1 MLNALHLLT
10 SNFDKNAVSE
20 MRKLIL
26 KEGKLLVQDSIA
38 RKWQST
44 YLNPWLWLQS
54 PYLKLCY
61 AFSFKN
67 QQPKSSHL

>member
-1 MLNALHLLT
+1 MFLCTTTIYFISTFQSMLNALHLLT

-44 YLNPWLWLQS
+44 YLNP
-54 PYLKLCY
+54 
-61 AFSFKN
+61 
-67 QQPKSSHL
+67 